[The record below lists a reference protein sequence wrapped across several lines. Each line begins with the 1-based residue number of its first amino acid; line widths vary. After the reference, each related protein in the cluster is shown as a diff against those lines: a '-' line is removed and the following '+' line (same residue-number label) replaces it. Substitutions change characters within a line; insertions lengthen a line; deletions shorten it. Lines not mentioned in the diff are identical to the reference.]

1 MEINNTSKRNI
12 VKFIKKKDV
21 CPTCKKASMDPFV
34 PFCSKKCSDLD
45 LMKWL
50 SDENYINIQQKK

>member
-1 MEINNTSKRNI
+1 MEIKNNSQKNIIKISKR
-12 VKFIKKKDV
+12 KIK
-21 CPTCKKASMDPFV
+21 CPTCKKKSSEPYT

-50 SDENYINIQQKK
+50 SDESYNTLD

>member
-1 MEINNTSKRNI
+1 MEINKLYSKK
-12 VKFIKKKDV
+12 VLKLQKKKV
-21 CPTCKKASMDPFV
+21 KCPSCQKKSKDLFL

-50 SDENYINIQQKK
+50 SDESYINLE

>member
-1 MEINNTSKRNI
+1 MEVKKFSKFKLLKI
-12 VKFIKKKDV
+12 SKKKEK
-21 CPTCKKASMDPFV
+21 CPTCKKNSTETFA

-50 SDENYINIQQKK
+50 SDENYINLNS

>member
-1 MEINNTSKRNI
+1 MEINKLYSKKIFKLKKRI
-12 VKFIKKKDV
+12 VK
-21 CPTCKKASMDPFV
+21 CPSCHNKSKNPFM

-50 SDENYINIQQKK
+50 SDENYINLE

>member
-1 MEINNTSKRNI
+1 MEIKNNFHNKILKISKTKLKCPNC
-12 VKFIKKKDV
+12 KKKSIE
-21 CPTCKKASMDPFV
+21 PYT

-50 SDENYINIQQKK
+50 VNESYINLD